1 MEKQL
6 QTLYKIRDLA
16 KEKEYLEEQIYLFN
30 QQFKNVH
37 DMAADKERKKIR
49 PGFVEYLIAFIILD
63 YLAGH
68 QAGEYLL
75 HTDAAVIAMVLGIP
89 FALLALFLIRIVI
102 LIVNKRAS
110 RKNEADHKRNEEINQ
125 KRLKENEDITAN
137 NVDILM
143 KITEYNNRL
152 DGISNTL
159 EKLAPWFPECYFHSK
174 SVDFAINQMETGRV
188 SDIKQA
194 FVYYEA
200 YGKQ

>member
-37 DMAADKERKKIR
+37 DMAADKGRKKIR

-159 EKLAPWFPECYFHSK
+159 EKLAPWFPECYFQSK
-174 SVDFAINQMETGRV
+174 AVDFAISQMETGRV

>member
-16 KEKEYLEEQIYLFN
+16 KEKEHLENQICLFN

-37 DMAADKERKKIR
+37 DMAVDKERKKIKL
-49 PGFVEYLIAFIILD
+49 GFVEYLVVFIIAD
-63 YLAGH
+63 YLAGR

-75 HTDAAVIAMVLGIP
+75 LTDAAVIAMILGIP
-89 FALLALFLIRIVI
+89 FALVTLMLIRIGI
-102 LIVNKRAS
+102 LIGNKLVA
-110 RKNEADHKRNEEINQ
+110 RKNESDHARNEEINQ
-125 KRLKENEDITAN
+125 RVIKENEDVTAN

-143 KITEYNNRL
+143 KITECNNRL

-188 SDIKQA
+188 SNIKQA
-194 FVYYEA
+194 FVHYEA

>member
-16 KEKEYLEEQIYLFN
+16 KEKEHLENQICLFN

-37 DMAADKERKKIR
+37 DMAVDKERKKIKL
-49 PGFVEYLIAFIILD
+49 GFVEYLVVFIISD
-63 YLAGH
+63 YLAGR

-75 HTDAAVIAMVLGIP
+75 HTDAAVIAMILGIP
-89 FALLALFLIRIVI
+89 FALVTLMLIRIG
-102 LIVNKRAS
+102 
-110 RKNEADHKRNEEINQ
+110 NEEINQ
-125 KRLKENEDITAN
+125 RVIKENEDVTAN

-143 KITEYNNRL
+143 KITECNNRL

-188 SDIKQA
+188 SNIKQA
-194 FVYYEA
+194 FVHYEA